1 MQRNDKVWHATIWG
15 ILNLLLISAFE
26 SKKNKLGVPT
36 FLPTPTNVTVNTGEQ
51 AILQCAIANLGTKT
65 VSWLKKLPKKHPL
78 TVGTYTFIE
87 DANIS
92 VFHNNRTHEWNL
104 LIKDVKISHSG
115 VYECQ
120 VSSTEK
126 LSRLVQLTVKDGVS
140 KPSVHIS
147 GTAYVENTEVIEITC
162 NATSGGRPP
171 RDITWFKDGEII
183 TPDPNNDRIQIH
195 THIHMV
201 ARSLISKL
209 VIERSHLEDAGIY
222 VCRTSD
228 LKATEFKVHVLNTY
242 DVLTVRIGEPTKLQC
257 NVTAHGGMLR
267 PSPIMWFKQDEPL
280 TANSEVKL
288 FINQYKIPSQRMLLS
303 VFSILDTKFEDS
315 GVYICKTMQPDVTEI
330 RRFKV
335 EVVGPN
341 ANDNTSTS
349 HKRRDNYDHKGHG
362 GKRSGDDSG
371 SKREASLSMV
381 CFILT
386 QVVYWCLMMQPS

>member
-1 MQRNDKVWHATIWG
+1 MVGKSQPFIFHQIWQH
-15 ILNLLLISAFE
+15 LLIILSLF
-26 SKKNKLGVPT
+26 
-36 FLPTPTNVTVNTGEQ
+36 FL
-51 AILQCAIANLGTKT
+51 A
-65 VSWLKKLPKKHPL
+65 
-78 TVGTYTFIE
+78 
-87 DANIS
+87 
-92 VFHNNRTHEWNL
+92 
-104 LIKDVKISHSG
+104 
-115 VYECQ
+115 
-120 VSSTEK
+120 
-126 LSRLVQLTVKDGVS
+126 DGVS